1 MAKNEIK
8 VNITAETTQ
17 FERNIEKLKNRLKTA
32 FEINALTLSAVNP
45 FAAIS
50 QGIGN
55 FIKGALND
63 LVDSFKNWRKGLE
76 DISSATDRTAKDL
89 DATTIQ
95 ASRLEAAAR
104 AAGVSA
110 KDYAAAIE
118 NIKAGKT
125 SLEDQAQQWE
135 RIAGSAKT
143 AQERTRS
150 FAALIEAERKKQ
162 FDQATAAENITST
175 LSGLKGSGT
184 IAQSFLEEITNGRA
198 APITGKEFAKR
209 GAQLGIS
216 YQSMGGAETI
226 DLALKALNRA
236 IAEEAAAREAATEKE
251 RKAKEELLKKEE
263 EARLKAL
270 EEEEKSA
277 AAAQKRVAELER
289 IEADRRAKIA
299 SEQAALAA
307 SIDATARKAYAL
319 GNILQEAYGGEAW
332 ARLRELYGPEADAL
346 YKRGARL
353 TETPEKQ
360 AQDAARAEISNRE
373 ALASQRAA
381 LISEQAALAA
391 SLSNYR
397 SPLSRPDFITA
408 AGGSLIGSGSFTLQQ
423 AQRLASIEKQ
433 DTQKEQ
439 LAQLKEINAAIRA
452 LDE

>member
-76 DISSATDRTAKDL
+76 DISSATERTAKDL
-89 DATTIQ
+89 DTTTLQ

-110 KDYAAAIE
+110 KDYAAALE

-125 SLEDQAQQWE
+125 NLETQAHQWE

-150 FAALIEAERKKQ
+150 FAALIEAERKQ
-162 FDQATAAENITST
+162 QHENATAAENISAT

-216 YQSMGGAETI
+216 YQSMGGADTI
-226 DLALKALNRA
+226 YLALKAINRA
-236 IAEEAAAREAATEKE
+236 IAEEAAAREASTEKE

-263 EARLKAL
+263 DARLKAL

-307 SIDATARKAYAL
+307 SLDATARKAYDL
-319 GNILQEAYGGEAW
+319 GNILHEAYGGEAW
-332 ARLRELYGPEADAL
+332 ARLRELYGPEADTL

-381 LISEQAALAA
+381 LLSEQAALAA

-397 SPLSRPDFITA
+397 SPLSRPDFITS

-423 AQRLASIEKQ
+423 AQRLAAIEKQ

>member
-1 MAKNEIK
+1 MPKNEIK
-8 VNITAETTQ
+8 VKISAETTQ
-17 FERNIEKLKNRLKTA
+17 FERNIETIKKKLREA
-32 FEINALTLSAVNP
+32 FTEPVQFSIGALSP
-45 FAAIS
+45 WKFIS
-50 QGIGN
+50 DQI
-55 FIKGALND
+55 IKGISTLIDA
-63 LVDSFKNWRKGLE
+63 FKNWFKGLE

-89 DATTIQ
+89 DTTTLQ

-110 KDYAAAIE
+110 KDYAQALE

-125 SLEDQAQQWE
+125 NLETQAEQWE

-150 FAALIEAERKKQ
+150 FAALIEAERKQ
-162 FDQATAAENITST
+162 QHDQATAAEKITAT
-175 LSGLKGSGT
+175 LSGLEGSGT
-184 IAQSFLEEITNGRA
+184 IAQSFLEEITRGRS
-198 APITGKEFAKR
+198 APITGQEFAKR

-216 YQSMGGAETI
+216 YRNMGGNETI

-236 IAEEAAAREAATEKE
+236 IAEEAAAREAAAEKE
-251 RKAKEELLKKEE
+251 RKSKEELLKKEE

-307 SIDATARKAYAL
+307 SLDATARKAYDL
-319 GNILQEAYGGEAW
+319 GNILHEAYGGEAW

-381 LISEQAALAA
+381 LLSEQAALAA
-391 SLSNYR
+391 SLDAYR

-423 AQRLASIEKQ
+423 AQRLAAIEKQ